1 MAWATQGNP
10 SDKCTPAVVSNLPLP
25 LPFASSTQ
33 ILVDDSGLIPLI
45 KLRAFHL
52 SKDRVHDSAP
62 VTQCGTALFS
72 APEVFLNVTGQ
83 PYDGQAVDIWS
94 CGVVSCREGEPA
106 ERALPGVRLGA
117 LVAAALLLCCAAL
130 CSCEPCES

>member
-1 MAWATQGNP
+1 MSP
-10 SDKCTPAVVSNLPLP
+10 P
-25 LPFASSTQ
+25 Q
-33 ILVDDSGLIPLI
+33 ILLDDSGLIPLI

-94 CGVVSCREGEPA
+94 CGVVSCRGS
-106 ERALPGVRLGA
+106 ERAGREHPGLHPGA
-117 LVAAALLLCCAAL
+117 IGASVAAALLLCCFSVVQL
-130 CSCEPCES
+130 SVL